1 MIFQGLTGKVETCKI
16 KKQMKSFLQFNKEV
30 FFMERVRQFFSAILA
45 GMLIGMGGTVFL
57 SQSNPVVGSF
67 LFAIG
72 LFTIVVFQLHLF
84 TGKVGYTPFQKP
96 VYLIELAITWLGNL
110 VGTGITAC
118 MVRNSRI
125 YEGMAERVAGIAEV
139 KLADN
144 FLSLF
149 LLAIFCGM
157 LMFIAVDC
165 FRNVQGS
172 TLRFIGVFIPVM
184 VFILSGFEHVIAN
197 MFYFSLAGAWSA
209 HCVAAII
216 VMTLGN
222 AVGGMLIPLYLKA
235 FKIR

>member
-1 MIFQGLTGKVETCKI
+1 
-16 KKQMKSFLQFNKEV
+16 
-30 FFMERVRQFFSAILA
+30 MERVRQFFSAILA

-84 TGKVGYTPFQKP
+84 TGKVGYTPFQKT

-125 YEGMAERVAGIAEV
+125 YEGMAERVTGIAEV

-144 FLSLF
+144 FLSIF
-149 LLAIFCGM
+149 LLAFFCGM

-222 AVGGMLIPLYLKA
+222 AVGGMLIPVYLKV

>member
-1 MIFQGLTGKVETCKI
+1 
-16 KKQMKSFLQFNKEV
+16 
-30 FFMERVRQFFSAILA
+30 MERARQFVSAILA

-72 LFTIVVFQLHLF
+72 LYTIVAFQLHLF
-84 TGKVGYTPFQKP
+84 TGKVGYTPFQQP
-96 VYLIELAITWLGNL
+96 IYILELCITWLGNL
-110 VGTGITAC
+110 VGTWITAT
-118 MVRNSRI
+118 MVKNSRI
-125 YEGMAERVAGIAEV
+125 YEGMAERVAGVADV
-139 KLADN
+139 KLSDN
-144 FLSLF
+144 FLSIF

-165 FRNVQGS
+165 YRNLQGS
-172 TLRFIGVFIPVM
+172 TLRFIGVFVPVM

-197 MFYFSLAGAWSA
+197 MFYFSLAGVWSG
-209 HCVAAII
+209 HCLASIL

-222 AVGGMLIPLYLKA
+222 AVGGMLIPLYLKI

>member
-1 MIFQGLTGKVETCKI
+1 
-16 KKQMKSFLQFNKEV
+16 
-30 FFMERVRQFFSAILA
+30 MERVRQFFSAILA

-84 TGKVGYTPFQKP
+84 TGKVGYTPFNKP
-96 VYLIELAITWLGNL
+96 VYLIELVVTWLGNL
-110 VGTGITAC
+110 VGTWITAT

-125 YEGMAERVAGIAEV
+125 YEGMAERVAGMAEV
-139 KLADN
+139 KLSDD
-144 FLSLF
+144 FTSIF
-149 LLAIFCGM
+149 LLAVFCGM

-172 TLRFIGVFIPVM
+172 TLRFIGVFVPVM

-197 MFYFSLAGAWSA
+197 MFYFSLSGTWSA
-209 HCVAAII
+209 HCFVAVL
-216 VMTLGN
+216 VMTFGN
-222 AVGGMLIPLYLKA
+222 AVGGMLIPIYLKV
-235 FKIR
+235 FKQR

>member
-1 MIFQGLTGKVETCKI
+1 
-16 KKQMKSFLQFNKEV
+16 
-30 FFMERVRQFFSAILA
+30 MEKVRQFFSAILA
-45 GMLIGMGGTVFL
+45 GMLIGMGGTVYL

-84 TGKVGYTPFQKP
+84 TGKIGYTPFQKP

-110 VGTGITAC
+110 VGTGITAG
-118 MVRNSRI
+118 MVRSSRI
-125 YEGMAERVAGIAEV
+125 YGGMAEKVAGIVDA

-144 FLSLF
+144 FLSIFF
-149 LLAIFCGM
+149 LAVFCGM

-172 TLRFIGVFIPVM
+172 TLRFIGVFVPVM

-197 MFYFSLAGAWSA
+197 MYYFSLAGVWSG
-209 HCVAAII
+209 HCLASVI

-222 AVGGMLIPLYLKA
+222 AVGGMLIPIYLKV

>member
-1 MIFQGLTGKVETCKI
+1 
-16 KKQMKSFLQFNKEV
+16 
-30 FFMERVRQFFSAILA
+30 MERVRQFFSAILA

-72 LFTIVVFQLHLF
+72 LFTIVVFHLHLF
-84 TGKVGYTPFQKP
+84 TGKVGYTPFNKP
-96 VYLIELAITWLGNL
+96 VYLIELVITWLGNL
-110 VGTGITAC
+110 VGTWITAT

-125 YEGMAERVAGIAEV
+125 YEGMAERVAGMADV
-139 KLADN
+139 KLSDN
-144 FLSLF
+144 FLSIF
-149 LLAIFCGM
+149 LLAVFCGM

-172 TLRFIGVFIPVM
+172 TLRFIGVFVPVM

-197 MFYFSLAGAWSA
+197 MFYFSLAGVWSL
-209 HCVAAII
+209 HCLVAVF

-222 AVGGMLIPLYLKA
+222 AVGGMLIPIYLKV
-235 FKIR
+235 FKQR

>member
-1 MIFQGLTGKVETCKI
+1 
-16 KKQMKSFLQFNKEV
+16 
-30 FFMERVRQFFSAILA
+30 MERVRQFFSAILA

-84 TGKVGYTPFQKP
+84 TGKVGYTPFNKP
-96 VYLIELAITWLGNL
+96 VYLIELVVTWLGNL
-110 VGTGITAC
+110 VGTWITAT

-125 YEGMAERVAGIAEV
+125 YEGMAERVVGMAEV
-139 KLADN
+139 KLSDD
-144 FLSLF
+144 FTSIF
-149 LLAIFCGM
+149 LLAVFCGM

-172 TLRFIGVFIPVM
+172 TLRFIGVFVPVM

-197 MFYFSLAGAWSA
+197 MFYFSLSGTWSA
-209 HCVAAII
+209 HCFVAVL

-222 AVGGMLIPLYLKA
+222 AVGGMLIPIYLKV
-235 FKIR
+235 FKQR

>member
-1 MIFQGLTGKVETCKI
+1 
-16 KKQMKSFLQFNKEV
+16 
-30 FFMERVRQFFSAILA
+30 MERVRQFFSAILA
-45 GMLIGMGGTVFL
+45 GMLIGMGGTVYL

-96 VYLIELAITWLGNL
+96 VYLIELGITWLGNL
-110 VGTGITAC
+110 VGTGITAF
-118 MVRNSRI
+118 MVKNSRI
-125 YEGMAERVAGIAEV
+125 YEGMAERVTGIAEV

-144 FLSLF
+144 FLSIF

-172 TLRFIGVFIPVM
+172 TLRFIGVFVPVM

-209 HCVAAII
+209 HCLASIV

-222 AVGGMLIPLYLKA
+222 AVGGMLIPVYLKS